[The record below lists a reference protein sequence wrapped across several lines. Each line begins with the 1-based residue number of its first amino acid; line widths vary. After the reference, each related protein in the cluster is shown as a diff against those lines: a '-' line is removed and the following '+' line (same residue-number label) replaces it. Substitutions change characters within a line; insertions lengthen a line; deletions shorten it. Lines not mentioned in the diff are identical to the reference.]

1 MKWLKWFLHLHV
13 QDGVK
18 LPKLTFSLGDKS
30 LQGVASA
37 ADWPIAVKQ
46 LISDHDHLGTVN
58 IVSLHRCPAK
68 WRAKRLNTA
77 FRVVHRLSLHE
88 YRR

>member
-46 LISDHDHLGTVN
+46 LISDHDHRKHCFTTPLPGEVA
-58 IVSLHRCPAK
+58 SKALDDC
-68 WRAKRLNTA
+68 
-77 FRVVHRLSLHE
+77 LSPST
-88 YRR
+88 